1 MKNSKLKE
9 EYMKEEYMKEESF
22 WHVTNKKNLESIRE
36 NGLIPKDGK
45 RDGVLKSEID
55 PVPRVFFSHGLE
67 AVLWQANNLA
77 YLIDNFCT
85 EQIEVKED
93 GYNRKELNK
102 EIKKFLEDKENGKE
116 NTKGFIDIGL
126 FLQEKIN
133 SKGISKSITE
143 KDLEMVSYNLTKSLW
158 ENSIYIKANLEDGID
173 YSYEKDFNYI
183 RGGKTKPM
191 DKANMHTFEG
201 RSIESEKLEV
211 MSDNEGKPLNSW
223 EVLKQMAE
231 YYKKENP
238 DKEHLPVR
246 VTSRGY
252 TDENGKTVILEDTP
266 EKDYISIFMDM
277 EKNIEEQEKVG
288 KMVKGFAKDKEVCLR
303 TKETEKIF
311 DDLEKDIERDVDK
324 EREEDDNNRY

>member
-1 MKNSKLKE
+1 MRNSKLKE
-9 EYMKEEYMKEESF
+9 EYMKEESF
-22 WHVTNKKNLESIRE
+22 WHITNKKNLESIRE
-36 NGLIPKDGK
+36 KGMVPKDGK
-45 RDGVLKSEID
+45 RDGVLKSDID

-201 RSIESEKLEV
+201 RSIDSGKLEV
-211 MSDNEGKPLNSW
+211 MSDDEGKPLNSW
-223 EVLKQMAE
+223 EVLKKMAE

-277 EKNIEEQEKVG
+277 EKNIEEQEKIS
-288 KMVKGFAKDKEVCLR
+288 KMIKGFAKDKEVCLR

-311 DDLEKDIERDVDK
+311 DDLEKDIEKGK
-324 EREEDDNNRY
+324 EIEENDSDRY

>member
-1 MKNSKLKE
+1 MRNSKP
-9 EYMKEEYMKEESF
+9 KEEYMKEESF

-36 NGLIPKDGK
+36 KGMVPKDGK
-45 RDGVLKSEID
+45 REGVLKSEID

-102 EIKKFLEDKENGKE
+102 EIKKFLEDKEDGKE

-201 RSIESEKLEV
+201 RSIDSEKLEV
-211 MSDNEGKPLNSW
+211 MSDNAGKPLNSW

-246 VTSRGY
+246 FTSRGY
-252 TDENGKTVILEDTP
+252 TDENGKTVIVEDTP
-266 EKDYISIFMDM
+266 EKDYISIFMEM
-277 EKNIEEQEKVG
+277 EKNIEEQEKIS
-288 KMVKGFAKDKEVCLR
+288 KMIKGFAKDKEVCLR

-311 DDLEKDIERDVDK
+311 DDLEKDIEKGK
-324 EREEDDNNRY
+324 EIEENDSDRY

>member
-1 MKNSKLKE
+1 MRNSKL
-9 EYMKEEYMKEESF
+9 KEEYMKEESF

-36 NGLIPKDGK
+36 KGMVPKDGK
-45 RDGVLKSEID
+45 REGVLKSEID

-102 EIKKFLEDKENGKE
+102 EIKKFLEDKEDGKE

-201 RSIESEKLEV
+201 RSIDSEKLEV
-211 MSDNEGKPLNSW
+211 MSDDEGKPLNSW

-277 EKNIEEQEKVG
+277 EKNIEEQEKIS
-288 KMVKGFAKDKEVCLR
+288 KMTKSFAKDKEVCLR

-311 DDLEKDIERDVDK
+311 DDLEKDIEKGK
-324 EREEDDNNRY
+324 EIEENDSDRY

>member
-1 MKNSKLKE
+1 MRNSKL
-9 EYMKEEYMKEESF
+9 KEEYMKEESF
-22 WHVTNKKNLESIRE
+22 WHVTNKRNLVSIRE
-36 NGLIPKDGK
+36 KGMVPKDGK

-85 EQIEVKED
+85 EQIKVKED

-201 RSIESEKLEV
+201 RSIDSGKLEV
-211 MSDNEGKPLNSW
+211 MSDDEGKPLNSW

-277 EKNIEEQEKVG
+277 EKNIEEQEKIS
-288 KMVKGFAKDKEVCLR
+288 KMIKGFAKDKEVCLR

-311 DDLEKDIERDVDK
+311 DDLEKDMELEKGKEIEENDSD
-324 EREEDDNNRY
+324 RY

>member
-1 MKNSKLKE
+1 MKNSKI
-9 EYMKEEYMKEESF
+9 KEEYMKEESF
-22 WHVTNKKNLESIRE
+22 WHVTNKKNLDSIRE

-102 EIKKFLEDKENGKE
+102 EIKKFLEDKEDGKE

-133 SKGISKSITE
+133 NKGISKSITE

-191 DKANMHTFEG
+191 NKANMHTFEG
-201 RSIESEKLEV
+201 RSIDSEKLEV
-211 MSDNEGKPLNSW
+211 MSDNAGKPLNSW

-238 DKEHLPVR
+238 NKEHLPVR

-266 EKDYISIFMDM
+266 EKDYISIFMEM
-277 EKNIEEQEKVG
+277 EKNIEEQEKIS
-288 KMVKGFAKDKEVCLR
+288 KMTKSFAKDKEVCLR

-311 DDLEKDIERDVDK
+311 DDLEKDIERDVEKGK
-324 EREEDDNNRY
+324 EIEENDSDRY

>member
-1 MKNSKLKE
+1 MRNSKL
-9 EYMKEEYMKEESF
+9 KEEYMKEESF

-102 EIKKFLEDKENGKE
+102 EIKKFLENKENEKE

-158 ENSIYIKANLEDGID
+158 ENGIYIKANLEDGID

-201 RSIESEKLEV
+201 RSIDSGKLEV
-211 MSDNEGKPLNSW
+211 MSDDEGKPLNSW

-266 EKDYISIFMDM
+266 EKDYISIFMDI
-277 EKNIEEQEKVG
+277 EKNIEEQEKIS
-288 KMVKGFAKDKEVCLR
+288 KMIKGFAKDKEVCLR

-311 DDLEKDIERDVDK
+311 DDLEKDIEKGK
-324 EREEDDNNRY
+324 EIEKNDSDRY

>member
-1 MKNSKLKE
+1 MRNSKL
-9 EYMKEEYMKEESF
+9 KEEYMKEESF

-36 NGLIPKDGK
+36 KGMVPKDGK
-45 RDGVLKSEID
+45 REGVLKSEID

-93 GYNRKELNK
+93 GYDRKELNK
-102 EIKKFLEDKENGKE
+102 EIKKFLEDKEDGKE

-143 KDLEMVSYNLTKSLW
+143 KDLEKVSYNLTKSLW

-211 MSDNEGKPLNSW
+211 MSDDEGKPLNSW

-252 TDENGKTVILEDTP
+252 TDENGKTVIVEDTP

-277 EKNIEEQEKVG
+277 EKNIEEQEKIS
-288 KMVKGFAKDKEVCLR
+288 KMIKGFAKDKEVCLR

-311 DDLEKDIERDVDK
+311 DDLEKDIERDVEKGK
-324 EREEDDNNRY
+324 EIEENDSNRY

>member
-1 MKNSKLKE
+1 MRNSKL
-9 EYMKEEYMKEESF
+9 KEEYMKEESF

-36 NGLIPKDGK
+36 KGMVPKDGK
-45 RDGVLKSEID
+45 REGVLKSEID

-201 RSIESEKLEV
+201 RSIDSGKLEV
-211 MSDNEGKPLNSW
+211 MSDDEGKPLNSW

-277 EKNIEEQEKVG
+277 EKNIEEQEKIS
-288 KMVKGFAKDKEVCLR
+288 KMIKGFAKDKEVCLR

-311 DDLEKDIERDVDK
+311 DDLEKDIERDK
-324 EREEDDNNRY
+324 EKGKEIEENDSDRY

>member
-1 MKNSKLKE
+1 MRNSKL
-9 EYMKEEYMKEESF
+9 KEEYMKEESF

-36 NGLIPKDGK
+36 KGMVPKDGK
-45 RDGVLKSEID
+45 REGVLKSEID

-67 AVLWQANNLA
+67 GVVWQANNLA

-93 GYNRKELNK
+93 GYDRKELNK
-102 EIKKFLEDKENGKE
+102 EIKKFLEDKEDGKE

-143 KDLEMVSYNLTKSLW
+143 KDLEKVAYNLTKSLW

-201 RSIESEKLEV
+201 RSIDSEKLEV
-211 MSDNEGKPLNSW
+211 MSDDEGKPLNSW

-252 TDENGKTVILEDTP
+252 TDENGKTVIVEDTP

-277 EKNIEEQEKVG
+277 EKNIEEQEKIS
-288 KMVKGFAKDKEVCLR
+288 KMIKGFAKDKEVCLR

-311 DDLEKDIERDVDK
+311 DDLEKNIEKGK
-324 EREEDDNNRY
+324 EIKENDSDRY

>member
-1 MKNSKLKE
+1 MRNSKL
-9 EYMKEEYMKEESF
+9 KEEYMKEESF

-201 RSIESEKLEV
+201 KSIDSEKLEV
-211 MSDNEGKPLNSW
+211 MSDNAGKPLNSW

-277 EKNIEEQEKVG
+277 EKNIEEQEKIS
-288 KMVKGFAKDKEVCLR
+288 KMTKSFAKDKEVCLR

-311 DDLEKDIERDVDK
+311 DDLEKDMELEKGKEIEENDSD
-324 EREEDDNNRY
+324 RY

>member
-1 MKNSKLKE
+1 MKNSKI
-9 EYMKEEYMKEESF
+9 KEEYMKEESF

-85 EQIEVKED
+85 EQIKVKED

-201 RSIESEKLEV
+201 RSIDSEKLEV
-211 MSDNEGKPLNSW
+211 MSDDEGKPLNSW

-277 EKNIEEQEKVG
+277 EKNIEEQEKIS
-288 KMVKGFAKDKEVCLR
+288 KMSKEFAKDKEVCLK

>member
-1 MKNSKLKE
+1 MRNSKL
-9 EYMKEEYMKEESF
+9 KEEYMKEESF

-36 NGLIPKDGK
+36 KGMVPKDGK
-45 RDGVLKSEID
+45 REGVLKSEID

-85 EQIEVKED
+85 EQIKVKED

-191 DKANMHTFEG
+191 DKANIHTFEG
-201 RSIESEKLEV
+201 RSIDSGKLEV
-211 MSDNEGKPLNSW
+211 MSDDEGKPLNSW

-266 EKDYISIFMDM
+266 EKDYISIFMGM
-277 EKNIEEQEKVG
+277 EKNIEEQEKIS
-288 KMVKGFAKDKEVCLR
+288 KMIKGFAKDKEVCLR

-311 DDLEKDIERDVDK
+311 DDLEKDMELEKGKEIEENDSD
-324 EREEDDNNRY
+324 RY

>member
-1 MKNSKLKE
+1 MRNSKL
-9 EYMKEEYMKEESF
+9 KEEYMKEESF
-22 WHVTNKKNLESIRE
+22 WHVTNKKNLESIIE
-36 NGLIPKDGK
+36 KGMVPKDGK

-201 RSIESEKLEV
+201 RSIDSGKLEV
-211 MSDNEGKPLNSW
+211 MSDDEGKPLNSW

-277 EKNIEEQEKVG
+277 EKNIEEQEKIS
-288 KMVKGFAKDKEVCLR
+288 KMIKGFAKDKEVCLR

-311 DDLEKDIERDVDK
+311 NDLEKDVEKGKEIEENDSD
-324 EREEDDNNRY
+324 RY

>member
-1 MKNSKLKE
+1 MRNSKLKE
-9 EYMKEEYMKEESF
+9 KYMKEESF

-36 NGLIPKDGK
+36 KGMVPKDGK
-45 RDGVLKSEID
+45 RDGVLKSDID

-211 MSDNEGKPLNSW
+211 MSDNAGKPLNSW

-277 EKNIEEQEKVG
+277 EKNIEEQEKIS
-288 KMVKGFAKDKEVCLR
+288 KMTKSFAKDKEVCLR

-311 DDLEKDIERDVDK
+311 DDLEKDIERDVEKGK
-324 EREEDDNNRY
+324 EIEENGSDRY

>member
-1 MKNSKLKE
+1 MRNSKLKE
-9 EYMKEEYMKEESF
+9 KYMKEESF

-36 NGLIPKDGK
+36 KGMVPKDGK
-45 RDGVLKSEID
+45 RDGVLKSDID

-191 DKANMHTFEG
+191 DKANMHTFER
-201 RSIESEKLEV
+201 RSIDSEKLEV
-211 MSDNEGKPLNSW
+211 MSDDEGKTLNSW

-266 EKDYISIFMDM
+266 EKDYISIFMDI
-277 EKNIEEQEKVG
+277 EKNIEEQEKIS
-288 KMVKGFAKDKEVCLR
+288 KMIKGFAKDKEVCLR

-311 DDLEKDIERDVDK
+311 DDLEKDVEKWKEIEENDSD
-324 EREEDDNNRY
+324 RY

>member
-1 MKNSKLKE
+1 MRNSKL
-9 EYMKEEYMKEESF
+9 KEEYMKEESF

-36 NGLIPKDGK
+36 KGMVPKDGK

-143 KDLEMVSYNLTKSLW
+143 KDLEKVAYNLTKSLW

-201 RSIESEKLEV
+201 RSIDSGKLEV
-211 MSDNEGKPLNSW
+211 MSDDEGKPLNSW

-277 EKNIEEQEKVG
+277 EKNIEEQEKIS
-288 KMVKGFAKDKEVCLR
+288 KMIKGFAKDKEVCLR

-311 DDLEKDIERDVDK
+311 DDLEKDMELEKGKEIEENDSD
-324 EREEDDNNRY
+324 RY

>member
-1 MKNSKLKE
+1 MRNSKL
-9 EYMKEEYMKEESF
+9 KEEYMKEESF

-36 NGLIPKDGK
+36 KGMVPKDGK

-85 EQIEVKED
+85 EQIKVKED

-201 RSIESEKLEV
+201 RSIDSGKLEV
-211 MSDNEGKPLNSW
+211 MSDDEGKPLNSW
-223 EVLKQMAE
+223 EVLKQMVE

-277 EKNIEEQEKVG
+277 EKNIEEQEKIS
-288 KMVKGFAKDKEVCLR
+288 KMTKSFAKDKEVCLR

-311 DDLEKDIERDVDK
+311 DDLEKDMELEKGKEIEENDSD
-324 EREEDDNNRY
+324 RY

>member
-1 MKNSKLKE
+1 MKNSKL
-9 EYMKEEYMKEESF
+9 KEEYMKEESF

-36 NGLIPKDGK
+36 KGMVPKDGK

-102 EIKKFLEDKENGKE
+102 EIKKFLEDKEDGKE

-201 RSIESEKLEV
+201 KNIDSEKLEV
-211 MSDNEGKPLNSW
+211 MSDDEGKPLNSW

-277 EKNIEEQEKVG
+277 EKEIEEQEKVG

-324 EREEDDNNRY
+324 EREEDENNRY

>member
-1 MKNSKLKE
+1 MRNSKL
-9 EYMKEEYMKEESF
+9 KEEYMKEESF
-22 WHVTNKKNLESIRE
+22 WHVTNKKNLESIIE
-36 NGLIPKDGK
+36 KGMVPKDGK

-201 RSIESEKLEV
+201 RSIDSEKLEV
-211 MSDNEGKPLNSW
+211 MSDDEGKPLNSW

-252 TDENGKTVILEDTP
+252 TDENGKTVIVEDTL

-277 EKNIEEQEKVG
+277 EKNIEEQEKIS
-288 KMVKGFAKDKEVCLR
+288 KMIKGFAKDKEVCLR

-311 DDLEKDIERDVDK
+311 DDLEKDVEKGKEIEENDSD
-324 EREEDDNNRY
+324 RY

>member
-1 MKNSKLKE
+1 MRNSKL
-9 EYMKEEYMKEESF
+9 KEEYMKEESF

-36 NGLIPKDGK
+36 KGMVPKDGK
-45 RDGVLKSEID
+45 REGVLKSEID

-85 EQIEVKED
+85 EQIKVKED

-201 RSIESEKLEV
+201 RSIDSEKLEV
-211 MSDNEGKPLNSW
+211 MSDDEGKPLNSW

-277 EKNIEEQEKVG
+277 EKNIEEQEKIS
-288 KMVKGFAKDKEVCLR
+288 KMIKGFAKDKEVCLR

-311 DDLEKDIERDVDK
+311 DDLEKDVEKGKEIEENDSD
-324 EREEDDNNRY
+324 RY

>member
-1 MKNSKLKE
+1 MRNSKL
-9 EYMKEEYMKEESF
+9 KEEYMKEESF

-36 NGLIPKDGK
+36 KGMVPKDGK
-45 RDGVLKSEID
+45 REGVLKSEID

-102 EIKKFLEDKENGKE
+102 EIKKFLEDKEDGKE

-201 RSIESEKLEV
+201 RSIDSEKLEV
-211 MSDNEGKPLNSW
+211 MSDDEGKPLNSW

-277 EKNIEEQEKVG
+277 EKNIEEQEKIS
-288 KMVKGFAKDKEVCLR
+288 KMIKGFAKDKEVCLR

-311 DDLEKDIERDVDK
+311 DDLEKDMELEKGKEIEENDSD
-324 EREEDDNNRY
+324 RY

>member
-1 MKNSKLKE
+1 MRNSKL
-9 EYMKEEYMKEESF
+9 KEEYMKEESF

-36 NGLIPKDGK
+36 KGMVPKDGK

-102 EIKKFLEDKENGKE
+102 EIKKFLEDKEDGKE

-133 SKGISKSITE
+133 NKGISKSITE

-201 RSIESEKLEV
+201 RSIDSEKLEV
-211 MSDNEGKPLNSW
+211 MSDNAGKPLNSW

-266 EKDYISIFMDM
+266 EKDYISIFMEM
-277 EKNIEEQEKVG
+277 EKNIEEQEKIS
-288 KMVKGFAKDKEVCLR
+288 KMIKGFAKDKEVCLR

-311 DDLEKDIERDVDK
+311 DDLEKDIEKGK
-324 EREEDDNNRY
+324 EIEKNDSDRY

>member
-1 MKNSKLKE
+1 MRNSKLKE
-9 EYMKEEYMKEESF
+9 EYMKEESF
-22 WHVTNKKNLESIRE
+22 GHVTNKKNLESIRE
-36 NGLIPKDGK
+36 KGMIPKDGK

-93 GYNRKELNK
+93 GYDRKELNK

-191 DKANMHTFEG
+191 DKANMHTFER
-201 RSIESEKLEV
+201 RSIDSGKLEV
-211 MSDNEGKPLNSW
+211 MSDDEGKPLNSW

-266 EKDYISIFMDM
+266 EKDYISIFMDI
-277 EKNIEEQEKVG
+277 EKNIEEQEKIS
-288 KMVKGFAKDKEVCLR
+288 KMIKGFAKDKEVCLR

-311 DDLEKDIERDVDK
+311 DDLEKDMELEKGKEIEENDSD
-324 EREEDDNNRY
+324 RY

>member
-1 MKNSKLKE
+1 MRNSKLKE
-9 EYMKEEYMKEESF
+9 KYMKEESF

-36 NGLIPKDGK
+36 KGMVPKDGK
-45 RDGVLKSEID
+45 RDGVLKSDID

-201 RSIESEKLEV
+201 RSIDSGKLEV
-211 MSDNEGKPLNSW
+211 MSDNAGKPLNSW

-252 TDENGKTVILEDTP
+252 TDENGKTVIVEDTL
-266 EKDYISIFMDM
+266 EKDYISIFMEM
-277 EKNIEEQEKVG
+277 EKNIEEQEKIS
-288 KMVKGFAKDKEVCLR
+288 KMIKGFAKDKEVCLR

-311 DDLEKDIERDVDK
+311 NDLEKDVEKGKEIEENDSD
-324 EREEDDNNRY
+324 RY

>member
-1 MKNSKLKE
+1 MRNSKLKE
-9 EYMKEEYMKEESF
+9 KYMKEESF

-36 NGLIPKDGK
+36 KGMVPKDGK
-45 RDGVLKSEID
+45 RDGVLKSDID

-85 EQIEVKED
+85 EQIKVKED

-211 MSDNEGKPLNSW
+211 MSDNAGKPLNSW

-277 EKNIEEQEKVG
+277 EKNIEEQEKIS
-288 KMVKGFAKDKEVCLR
+288 KMIKGFAKDKEVCLR

-311 DDLEKDIERDVDK
+311 DDLEKDIEKGK
-324 EREEDDNNRY
+324 EIEENDSDRY

>member
-1 MKNSKLKE
+1 MRNSKL
-9 EYMKEEYMKEESF
+9 KEEYMKEESF
-22 WHVTNKKNLESIRE
+22 WHVTNKKNIESIRE

-45 RDGVLKSEID
+45 REGVLKSEID

-93 GYNRKELNK
+93 GYDRKELNK
-102 EIKKFLEDKENGKE
+102 EIKKFLEDKEDGKE

-143 KDLEMVSYNLTKSLW
+143 KDLEKVSYNLTKSLW

-201 RSIESEKLEV
+201 RSIDSGKLEV
-211 MSDNEGKPLNSW
+211 MSDDEGKPLNSW

-277 EKNIEEQEKVG
+277 EKNIEEQEKIS
-288 KMVKGFAKDKEVCLR
+288 KMIKGFAKDKEVCLR

-311 DDLEKDIERDVDK
+311 DDLEKDIEKGK
-324 EREEDDNNRY
+324 EIEENDSDIY

>member
-1 MKNSKLKE
+1 MRNSKLKE
-9 EYMKEEYMKEESF
+9 KYMKEESF

-36 NGLIPKDGK
+36 KGMVPKDGK
-45 RDGVLKSEID
+45 RDGVLKSDID

-173 YSYEKDFNYI
+173 YSYETDFNYI
-183 RGGKTKPM
+183 RGGKTQPM
-191 DKANMHTFEG
+191 DQANMHTFEG
-201 RSIESEKLEV
+201 RSIDSEKLEV
-211 MSDNEGKPLNSW
+211 MSDDEGKPLNSW

-266 EKDYISIFMDM
+266 EKDYISIFMDI
-277 EKNIEEQEKVG
+277 EKNIEEQEKIS
-288 KMVKGFAKDKEVCLR
+288 KMIKGFAKDKEVCLR
-303 TKETEKIF
+303 TKDTEKIF
-311 DDLEKDIERDVDK
+311 DDLEKDIEKGK
-324 EREEDDNNRY
+324 EIEENDSDRY

>member
-1 MKNSKLKE
+1 MRNSKLKE
-9 EYMKEEYMKEESF
+9 EYMKEESF
-22 WHVTNKKNLESIRE
+22 WHITNKKNIESIRE
-36 NGLIPKDGK
+36 KGMVPKDGK

-191 DKANMHTFEG
+191 DKANMHTFKG
-201 RSIESEKLEV
+201 RSIDSGKLEV
-211 MSDNEGKPLNSW
+211 MSDDEGKPLNSW

-277 EKNIEEQEKVG
+277 EKNIEEQEKIS
-288 KMVKGFAKDKEVCLR
+288 KMIKGFAKDKEVCLR

-311 DDLEKDIERDVDK
+311 DDLEKDIEKGK
-324 EREEDDNNRY
+324 EIEKNDSDRY

>member
-1 MKNSKLKE
+1 MRNSKL
-9 EYMKEEYMKEESF
+9 KEEYMKEESF

-36 NGLIPKDGK
+36 KGMVPKDGK

-85 EQIEVKED
+85 EQIKVKED

-191 DKANMHTFEG
+191 DKANMHTFWG
-201 RSIESEKLEV
+201 RSIDSGKLEV
-211 MSDNEGKPLNSW
+211 MSDDEGKPLNSW

-266 EKDYISIFMDM
+266 EKDYISIFMGM
-277 EKNIEEQEKVG
+277 EKNIEEQEKIS
-288 KMVKGFAKDKEVCLR
+288 KMIKGFAKDKEVCLR

-311 DDLEKDIERDVDK
+311 DDLEKDMELEKGKEIEENDSD
-324 EREEDDNNRY
+324 RY

>member
-1 MKNSKLKE
+1 MRNSKL
-9 EYMKEEYMKEESF
+9 KEEYMKEESF

-36 NGLIPKDGK
+36 KGMVPKDGK
-45 RDGVLKSEID
+45 REGVLKSEID

-85 EQIEVKED
+85 EQIKVKED

-201 RSIESEKLEV
+201 RSIDSEKLEV
-211 MSDNEGKPLNSW
+211 MSDDEGKPLNSW

-266 EKDYISIFMDM
+266 EKDYISIFMGM
-277 EKNIEEQEKVG
+277 EKNIEEQEKIS
-288 KMVKGFAKDKEVCLR
+288 KMIKGFAKDKEVCLR

-311 DDLEKDIERDVDK
+311 DDLEKDMELEKGKEIEENDSD
-324 EREEDDNNRY
+324 RY

>member
-1 MKNSKLKE
+1 MKNSKL
-9 EYMKEEYMKEESF
+9 KEEYMKEESF

-36 NGLIPKDGK
+36 KGMVPKDGK
-45 RDGVLKSEID
+45 REGVLKSEID

-85 EQIEVKED
+85 EQIKVKED

-201 RSIESEKLEV
+201 RSIDSGKLEV
-211 MSDNEGKPLNSW
+211 MSDDEGKPLNSW

-266 EKDYISIFMDM
+266 EKDYISIFMGM
-277 EKNIEEQEKVG
+277 EKNIEEQEKIS
-288 KMVKGFAKDKEVCLR
+288 KMIKGFAKDKEVCLR

-311 DDLEKDIERDVDK
+311 DDLEKDMELEKGKEIEENDSD
-324 EREEDDNNRY
+324 RY

>member
-1 MKNSKLKE
+1 MKNSKL
-9 EYMKEEYMKEESF
+9 KEEYMKEESF
-22 WHVTNKKNLESIRE
+22 WHVTNKKNIESIRE

-77 YLIDNFCT
+77 YLIDNICT

-102 EIKKFLEDKENGKE
+102 EIKKFLEDKEDGKE

-133 SKGISKSITE
+133 SKGISKSITK
-143 KDLEMVSYNLTKSLW
+143 KDLEKVAYNLTKSFW

-201 RSIESEKLEV
+201 RSIDSEKLKV
-211 MSDNEGKPLNSW
+211 MSDDEGKPLNSW

-277 EKNIEEQEKVG
+277 EKNIEEQEKIS
-288 KMVKGFAKDKEVCLR
+288 KMTKSFAKDKEVCLR

-311 DDLEKDIERDVDK
+311 DDLEKDMELEKGKEIEENDSD
-324 EREEDDNNRY
+324 RY

>member
-1 MKNSKLKE
+1 MKNSKIKE
-9 EYMKEEYMKEESF
+9 EYMKEEAF

-85 EQIEVKED
+85 EQIKVKED

-201 RSIESEKLEV
+201 RSIDSEKLEV
-211 MSDNEGKPLNSW
+211 MSDDEGKPLNSW

-277 EKNIEEQEKVG
+277 EKNIEEQEKIS
-288 KMVKGFAKDKEVCLR
+288 KMIKGFAKDKEVCLR

-311 DDLEKDIERDVDK
+311 DDLEKDMELEKGKEIEENDSD
-324 EREEDDNNRY
+324 RY

>member
-1 MKNSKLKE
+1 MRNSKL
-9 EYMKEEYMKEESF
+9 KEEYMKEESF
-22 WHVTNKKNLESIRE
+22 WHVTNKRNLESIRE
-36 NGLIPKDGK
+36 KGMVPKDGK

-85 EQIEVKED
+85 EQIKVKED

-133 SKGISKSITE
+133 RKGISKSITE

-201 RSIESEKLEV
+201 KNIDTEKLEV
-211 MSDNEGKPLNSW
+211 ISDNAGKPLNSW

-277 EKNIEEQEKVG
+277 EKNIEEQENIS
-288 KMVKGFAKDKEVCLR
+288 KMTKNFAKDKEVCLR

-311 DDLEKDIERDVDK
+311 DDLEKDMELEKGKEIEENDSD
-324 EREEDDNNRY
+324 RY

>member
-1 MKNSKLKE
+1 MKNSKIKE
-9 EYMKEEYMKEESF
+9 EYMKEEAF

-201 RSIESEKLEV
+201 KSIDSEKLEV
-211 MSDNEGKPLNSW
+211 MSDNAGKPLNSW

-266 EKDYISIFMDM
+266 EKDYISIFMDI
-277 EKNIEEQEKVG
+277 EKNIEEQEKIS
-288 KMVKGFAKDKEVCLR
+288 KMIKGFAKDKEVCLR

-311 DDLEKDIERDVDK
+311 DDLEKDIERDIEKGK
-324 EREEDDNNRY
+324 EIEENDSDRY

>member
-1 MKNSKLKE
+1 MRNSKLKE
-9 EYMKEEYMKEESF
+9 KYMKEESF

-36 NGLIPKDGK
+36 KGMVPKDGK
-45 RDGVLKSEID
+45 RDGVLKSDID

-201 RSIESEKLEV
+201 RSIDSEKLEV
-211 MSDNEGKPLNSW
+211 MSDNAGKPLNSW

-277 EKNIEEQEKVG
+277 EKNIEEQEKIS
-288 KMVKGFAKDKEVCLR
+288 KMTKSFAKDKEVCLR

-311 DDLEKDIERDVDK
+311 DDLEKDMELEKGKEIEENDSD
-324 EREEDDNNRY
+324 RY

>member
-1 MKNSKLKE
+1 MRDSKL
-9 EYMKEEYMKEESF
+9 KEEYMKEESF

-36 NGLIPKDGK
+36 KGMVPKDGK
-45 RDGVLKSEID
+45 REGVLKSEID

-85 EQIEVKED
+85 EQIKVKED

-102 EIKKFLEDKENGKE
+102 EIKKFLEDKEDGKE

-201 RSIESEKLEV
+201 RSIDSEKLEV
-211 MSDNEGKPLNSW
+211 MSDDEGKPLNSW

-277 EKNIEEQEKVG
+277 EKNIEEQEKIS
-288 KMVKGFAKDKEVCLR
+288 KMIKGFAKDKEVCLR

-311 DDLEKDIERDVDK
+311 DDLEKDIEKGK
-324 EREEDDNNRY
+324 EIEENDSDRY

>member
-1 MKNSKLKE
+1 MKNSKI
-9 EYMKEEYMKEESF
+9 KEEYMKEESF

-85 EQIEVKED
+85 EQIKVKED

-201 RSIESEKLEV
+201 RSIDSGKLEV
-211 MSDNEGKPLNSW
+211 MSDDEGKPLNSW

-266 EKDYISIFMDM
+266 EKDYISIFMGM
-277 EKNIEEQEKVG
+277 EKNIEEQEKIS
-288 KMVKGFAKDKEVCLR
+288 KMIKGFAKDKEVCLR

-311 DDLEKDIERDVDK
+311 DDLEKDMELEKGKEIEENDSD
-324 EREEDDNNRY
+324 RY

>member
-1 MKNSKLKE
+1 MKNSKI
-9 EYMKEEYMKEESF
+9 KEEYMKEESF
-22 WHVTNKKNLESIRE
+22 WHVTNKRNLESIRE
-36 NGLIPKDGK
+36 KGMVPKDGK

-85 EQIEVKED
+85 EQIKVKED

-201 RSIESEKLEV
+201 RSIDSGKLEV
-211 MSDNEGKPLNSW
+211 MSDDEGKPLNSW

-277 EKNIEEQEKVG
+277 EKNIEEQEKIS
-288 KMVKGFAKDKEVCLR
+288 KMIKGFAKDKEVCLR

-311 DDLEKDIERDVDK
+311 DDLEKDMELEKGKEIEENDSD
-324 EREEDDNNRY
+324 RY